1 MDYDL
6 EYFSAIWT
14 IKHYFCRQ
22 SDRDRMKI
30 AILGT
35 RGVPNHYGGFEQFA
49 EFFSVYLVE
58 KGHEVYVYNSHNHPH
73 QEKTFHGVHIL
84 HQNDPEHKFG
94 TFGQFIYD
102 YNCIMDSRKRNFDI
116 ILQLGYT
123 SNSVWCW
130 LLPKKPIII
139 TNMDGLEWKR
149 SKYSAPVRQFLKF
162 AERLAAVSSDY
173 LVADSL
179 GIQSFLKEQY
189 GKKSTYIAYGA
200 YPFDKADE
208 IFLDGYGVEKGKYNM
223 IMARFEPEN
232 NLDMVL
238 EGVAL
243 DENKT
248 PILVVGNHNT
258 KYGSYLKDKFKDHE
272 NVRFV
277 GGIYNLEH
285 LNNLRYFSNLYFHG
299 HSVGG
304 TNPSL
309 LEAMAS
315 KALVIAHNNHFNKGV
330 LKENGYYFSNPLEVK
345 NILSTIKK
353 NDNLQMVENNYNAI
367 VNDFN
372 WEKINGEYLQLFE
385 RCFSGSEAGK

>member
-1 MDYDL
+1 
-6 EYFSAIWT
+6 
-14 IKHYFCRQ
+14 
-22 SDRDRMKI
+22 MKI

-35 RGVPNHYGGFEQFA
+35 RGIPNHYGGFEQFA

-58 KGHEVYVYNSHNHPH
+58 KGHEVYCYNSHNHKF
-73 QEKTFHGVHIL
+73 QEKTFHGVNII

-102 YNCIMDSRKRNFDI
+102 YNCIMDSRKRDFDI

-123 SNSVWCW
+123 SNSIWFF

-149 SKYSAPVRQFLKF
+149 TKYSKPVQQFLKF
-162 AERLAAVSSDY
+162 AERLAAISSDY
-173 LVADSL
+173 LVSDSI
-179 GIQSFLKEQY
+179 GIEKFLKEKY
-189 GKKSTYIAYGA
+189 NKNSTYIAYGA
-200 YPFDKADE
+200 YPFDSPNED
-208 IFLDGYGVEKGKYNM
+208 FLKEYNVEKQNFNM

-238 EGVAL
+238 EGVAQSN
-243 DENKT
+243 DKT
-248 PILVVGNHNT
+248 PILVIGKHET
-258 KYGSYLKDKFKDHE
+258 KYGEYLKNKFKSFE
-272 NVRFV
+272 NIRFL

-285 LNNLRYFSNLYFHG
+285 LNNLRYFSKLYFHG

-315 KALVIAHNNHFNKGV
+315 QALVIAHNNDFNKGI
-330 LKENGYYFSNPLEVK
+330 LKENGIYFSNPSEVK
-345 NILSTIKK
+345 NILESVKK
-353 NDNLQMVENNYNAI
+353 IDNLQKVQNNYQAI
-367 VNDFN
+367 IKDFN
-372 WEKINGEYLQLFE
+372 WEKINGQYLQLFE
-385 RCFSGSEAGK
+385 ECYSRHKTRKQ

>member
-1 MDYDL
+1 
-6 EYFSAIWT
+6 
-14 IKHYFCRQ
+14 
-22 SDRDRMKI
+22 MKI

-49 EFFSVYLVE
+49 EFFSVYLVQ

-73 QEKTFHGVHIL
+73 QEKTFRGVNII

-102 YNCIMDSRKRNFDI
+102 YNCIMDSRKRDFDI

-123 SNSVWCW
+123 SNSVWFF
-130 LLPKKPIII
+130 LLPKKPVII

-179 GIQSFLKEQY
+179 GIQEFLKQRYE
-189 GKKSTYIAYGA
+189 KKSTYIAYGA
-200 YPFDKADE
+200 HPFENPDDKVIAN
-208 IFLDGYGVEKGKYNM
+208 YQVEKGNYNM

-243 DENKT
+243 ADDKKT
-248 PILVVGNHNT
+248 ILVVGNHNT
-258 KYGSYLKDKFKDHE
+258 KYGAYLKGKFKQRA
-272 NVRFV
+272 NIRFT
-277 GGIYNLEH
+277 GGIYNINDLD
-285 LNNLRYFSNLYFHG
+285 NLRYYSNVYFHG

-315 KALVIAHNNHFNKGV
+315 KAFIAAHDNHFNKGI
-330 LKENGYYFSNPLEVK
+330 LKGNAVFFSNPHEVK
-345 NILSTIKK
+345 NILDTIQK
-353 NDNLQMVENNYNAI
+353 NDNLQLVQNNYNAI

-372 WEKINGEYLQLFE
+372 WDKINGEYLQLFE
-385 RCFSGSEAGK
+385 QCLSAAEAGK

>member
-1 MDYDL
+1 
-6 EYFSAIWT
+6 
-14 IKHYFCRQ
+14 
-22 SDRDRMKI
+22 MKI

-35 RGVPNHYGGFEQFA
+35 RGIPNHYGGFEQFA

-58 KGHEVYVYNSHNHPH
+58 KGHEVYCYNSHNHKF
-73 QEKTFHGVHIL
+73 QEKTFHGVNII

-102 YNCIMDSRKRNFDI
+102 YNCIMDSRKRDFDI

-123 SNSVWCW
+123 SNSIWFF

-149 SKYSAPVRQFLKF
+149 TKYSKPVQQFLKF
-162 AERLAAVSSDY
+162 AERLAAISSDY
-173 LVADSL
+173 LVSDSI
-179 GIQSFLKEQY
+179 GIEKFLKDKY
-189 GKKSTYIAYGA
+189 KKESTYIAYGA
-200 YPFDKADE
+200 YPFDSPNED
-208 IFLDGYGVEKGKYNM
+208 FLKEYNVEKENFNM

-238 EGVAL
+238 EGVAQSN
-243 DENKT
+243 DKT
-248 PILVVGNHNT
+248 PILVIGKHET
-258 KYGSYLKDKFKDHE
+258 KYGEYLKNKFKSFE
-272 NVRFV
+272 NIRFL

-285 LNNLRYFSNLYFHG
+285 LNNLRYFSKLYFHG

-315 KALVIAHNNHFNKGV
+315 KALVIAHNNDFNKGI
-330 LKENGYYFSNPLEVK
+330 LKENGIYFSNPSEVK
-345 NILSTIKK
+345 NILESVKK
-353 NDNLQMVENNYNAI
+353 IDNLQKVQNNYQAI
-367 VNDFN
+367 IKDFN
-372 WEKINGEYLQLFE
+372 WEKINGQYLQLFE
-385 RCFSGSEAGK
+385 ECYSRHKTRKQ